1 MTFCRA
7 DVRFCGRCWGE
18 SGHGVLHRICLLLTQ
33 SGHGPAAVFDRAQVP
48 SGPGHSCFNHSLLI

>member
-18 SGHGVLHRICLLLTQ
+18 SGHGVLHRICLLSDMDQQRFLTELKSPQ
-33 SGHGPAAVFDRAQVP
+33 GLAIAV
-48 SGPGHSCFNHSLLI
+48 STTHC